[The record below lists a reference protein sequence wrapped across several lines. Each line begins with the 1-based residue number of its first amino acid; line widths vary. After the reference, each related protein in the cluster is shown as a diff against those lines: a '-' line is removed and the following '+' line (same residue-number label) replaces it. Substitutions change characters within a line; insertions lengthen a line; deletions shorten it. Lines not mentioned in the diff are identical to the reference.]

1 MPTTLFKNLAI
12 LIFIWSQ
19 SIFAQVGIGTTNPQ
33 QKLHIAGNSS
43 TIRIDGLNNSN
54 NPNINNGIDLAP
66 IAVNSDGDLVLGGSP
81 FLSAIILD
89 EDDNSFIN
97 PTVYIKTNT
106 GALAS
111 GSLDNKTITL
121 TQETLVEV
129 NYNISCGI
137 DNGAGTTPATSGALV
152 DGMNRTIGA
161 AVFINGSLEGANAF
175 PFTNS
180 DAPTNWNGTT
190 TYSSGYFTITGSVY
204 KILPAGTHTIGISGY
219 VIGIENDSG
228 KAGKVGAEFGAG
240 YSRIIII
247 KHN

>member
-1 MPTTLFKNLAI
+1 MTTTLLRNLI
-12 LIFIWSQ
+12 FLIFIWSQ
-19 SIFAQVGIGTTNPQ
+19 SINAQVGIGTTNPQ
-33 QKLHIAGNSS
+33 QKLHIAGDNS

-54 NPNINNGIDLAP
+54 NPHTNNGIDLAP
-66 IAVNSDGDLVLGGSP
+66 IAVNSYGDIVLGGSP

-89 EDDNSFIN
+89 EDENSFIN

-111 GSLDNKTITL
+111 GVLDSKTITL

-137 DNGAGTTPATSGALV
+137 DNGAGSTPATSGAIV

-161 AVFINGSLEGANAF
+161 AVFINGNLEGANAF

-180 DAPTNWNGTT
+180 DAPNNWNGTT
-190 TYSSGYFTITGSVY
+190 TYSSGFFTITGSVY
-204 KILPAGTHTIGISGY
+204 KILPTGTHTISVSGY
-219 VIGIENDSG
+219 VIGIENNSG
-228 KAGKVGAEFGAG
+228 KQGKVGVEFGAG
-240 YSRIIII
+240 YSRMLIL